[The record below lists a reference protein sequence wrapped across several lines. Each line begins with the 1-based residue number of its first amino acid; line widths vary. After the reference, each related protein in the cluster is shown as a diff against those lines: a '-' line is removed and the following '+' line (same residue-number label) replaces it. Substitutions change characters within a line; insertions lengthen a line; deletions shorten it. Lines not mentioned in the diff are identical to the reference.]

1 MTDEE
6 FTTLCAE
13 VAQLRK
19 QCIPSEFG
27 LIPASIEHLQTV
39 LTGELSDDDQAEVYS
54 LLVNECSKAHNDHLY
69 IKALRDRVHALPNDP
84 MSYAGLAF
92 RLALIEPASRSEA
105 LDVADKALELAKLQN
120 RLVRYCSTN
129 LARIGLMLDDYVAL
143 NHALQEL
150 VNDVGNERQ
159 EDTHYEFD
167 FVGSIDV
174 QRVDAELLA
183 RYKAFQYYP

>member
-19 QCIPSEFG
+19 QRIPSEFG
-27 LIPASIEHLQTV
+27 LIPASIEHLQTI

-105 LDVADKALELAKLQN
+105 LDVADKALELAKSQN

-129 LARIGLMLDDYVAL
+129 LARIGLMLDDYEVLSRAIRGL
-143 NHALQEL
+143 LADSGSQ
-150 VNDVGNERQ
+150 RS
-159 EDTHYEFD
+159 EDTGYEFD
-167 FVGSIDV
+167 FVDQIDIG
-174 QRVDAELLA
+174 RCDAKLLA
-183 RYKAFQYYP
+183 QYKALA